1 MALRLALS
9 PLCPAQAPSGKR
21 PWGLAFTP
29 DGTRLAVGLYYI
41 AKLDV
46 LDVKGN
52 TLEYAF
58 SPDTKDLEGSNFAD
72 MDLRAVAWSP
82 DGRFLYAGG
91 SFG

>member
-9 PLCPAQAPSGKR
+9 PLSPQLRPPGGKR

-52 TLEYAF
+52 ALEYAF
-58 SPDTKDLEGSNFAD
+58 SPDTKDLEGSSFAD
-72 MDLRAVAWSP
+72 RTWT
-82 DGRFLYAGG
+82 
-91 SFG
+91 